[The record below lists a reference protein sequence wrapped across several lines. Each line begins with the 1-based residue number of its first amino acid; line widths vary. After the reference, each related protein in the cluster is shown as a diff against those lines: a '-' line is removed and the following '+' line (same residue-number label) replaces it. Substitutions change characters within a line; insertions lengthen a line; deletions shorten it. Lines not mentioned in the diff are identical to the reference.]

1 MSLFFIILLKVL
13 PIYINVI
20 LGFLSSKYLKVQRES
35 VATLLIYI
43 LGPIVVFSATISVK
57 IDFAVAILPIF
68 LFIFGSILA
77 FSSLAIFKNSWN
89 DPSGNILAF
98 SAGTGNTGYF
108 GIPLAVIFFE
118 PQLADIFIFTV
129 LASLLYESTSGFYV
143 TAKGNFTVKESLKKM
158 SRLPI
163 LYAFILG
170 LILNLAGFEI
180 PDVISSYTS
189 QFKGAY
195 GILGMMMLGM
205 GLMGLKNSEG
215 NFDIKFMSI
224 TYILKFVFWPLAML
238 GFIYLDK
245 TFLHFLNEDLYKV
258 MFLFSIV
265 PLAGNTVTLAVL
277 LNAKP
282 EKASLAVFLSTVIS
296 VITIPLYIYWYGGF

>member
-77 FSSLAIFKNSWN
+77 FSSLTIFKNSWN

>member
-224 TYILKFVFWPLAML
+224 TYILKFIFWPLAML

>member
-1 MSLFFIILLKVL
+1 MSLFFIILLKVF
-13 PIYINVI
+13 PIYINVV
-20 LGFLSSKYLKVQRES
+20 LGFLSSKFLKVQRES

-43 LGPIVVFSATISVK
+43 LGPIVVFSATLSVK
-57 IDFAVAILPIF
+57 IDFAVAFLPIF
-68 LFIFGSILA
+68 LFIFGSIVA
-77 FSSLAIFKNSWN
+77 FASLAIFKNTWN
-89 DPSGNILAF
+89 DPTGNILSF

-108 GIPLAVIFFE
+108 GIPLAIIFFE
-118 PQLADIFIFTV
+118 PALADIFIFTV

-143 TAKGNFTVKESLKKM
+143 TAKGNFTVKQALIKM

-170 LILNLAGFEI
+170 IILNIAGFQI
-180 PDVISSYTS
+180 PDAISSYTA

-205 GLMGLKNSEG
+205 GLTGIKNSEG
-215 NFDIKFMSI
+215 NFDIKFISI
-224 TYILKFVFWPLAML
+224 TYFLKFIFWPLAIL

-245 TFLHFLNEDLYKV
+245 NFFYFLNEDLYKV
-258 MFLFSIV
+258 LFLFSIV

-282 EKASLAVFLSTVIS
+282 EKASLAVFLSTVVS
-296 VITIPLYIYWYGGF
+296 VVTIPLYIYWYGGF